1 MHLLHFGYWWLNLSF
16 LLLLKF
22 QGPEEDALATL
33 KTVSPAVHKYGTE
46 NTYVC
51 TWDTWGPFAANL
63 EGGARWDP
71 PMGLLY
77 TSWVGMV
84 GVSDP
89 PTLSEG
95 QKSGWKCP
103 DHEVSLAT
111 AKYYV

>member
-1 MHLLHFGYWWLNLSF
+1 MAQSLF
-16 LLLLKF
+16 
-22 QGPEEDALATL
+22 L
-33 KTVSPAVHKYGTE
+33 KTPSQLLEGNGFPPSQAYFKYGTE